1 MQPRF
6 RLAMVAT
13 GAVALLASAPAAVS
27 AASSSAVSAAPSAA
41 VPAAPA
47 HHSAAW
53 LPSLPNQLYAPYY
66 ESYLAPDTP
75 GLTATASASG
85 AKYMTIAF
93 LQSEGTTS
101 CAVDWNSAA
110 SQPLG
115 YYNADIA
122 NLRRLG
128 GDVIPSFGGYS
139 ADTFGAHDHGTE
151 IADSCTSVPKIAA
164 AYEQVVGELGVT
176 RLDMDVESNAE
187 TYAAGINRRDEAIA
201 IAQRWAAQ
209 RGIRLQIQFTL
220 PVEPAGLGSAG
231 LSVLQ
236 NAIAD
241 GVQVHSVNI
250 MVFDYYLPHE
260 GVMDMSRAA
269 ITCAKSVHAEL
280 AKLYPHLSSQQ
291 IWRMEGM
298 TMLPGISDFG
308 KDETTSVH
316 DAQVMM
322 AFERQMQMNFLSIWA
337 IQRDNEGPAS
347 CLGQADP
354 NTCSGIAQ
362 APWAFDHVLEH
373 FTQWSGWRR

>member
-13 GAVALLASAPAAVS
+13 AAAALLASAPAAVS
-27 AASSSAVSAAPSAA
+27 AA
-41 VPAAPA
+41 PA
-47 HHSAAW
+47 HHSPG
-53 LPSLPNQLYAPYY
+53 LRPLPNRLYAPYY

-75 GLTATASASG
+75 SITATAKASG
-85 AKYMTIAF
+85 AKFMTIAF
-93 LQSEGTTS
+93 MQSKGTKS

-110 SQPLG
+110 SQPLS

-122 NLRRLG
+122 SLRRIG
-128 GDVIPSFGGYS
+128 GNVIPSFGGYS

-164 AYEQVVGELGVT
+164 VYEQVVRTLRVT

-201 IAQRWAAQ
+201 IAQRWAAR

-220 PVEPAGLGSAG
+220 PVEPDGVESAG
-231 LSVLQ
+231 VSVLR

-241 GVQVHSVNI
+241 GVRVSSVNI

-260 GVMDMSRAA
+260 GVMNMSKTA
-269 ITCAKSVHAEL
+269 ITCANSVHAEL
-280 AKLYPHLSSQQ
+280 AKLYPHLSSRQ
-291 IWRMEGM
+291 IWRMEAM

-308 KDETTSVH
+308 KDETTTVH
-316 DAQVMM
+316 DARVML
-322 AFERQMQMNFLSIWA
+322 AFEQKMHMNLLSIWA
-337 IQRDNEGPAS
+337 IQRDKQGPKG
-347 CLGQADP
+347 CVGQSDS
-354 NTCSGIAQ
+354 NTCSGIKQ
-362 APWAFDHVLEH
+362 ARWAFDHALEH
-373 FTQWSGWRR
+373 FTQSFR

>member
-13 GAVALLASAPAAVS
+13 AAAALLASAPAAVS
-27 AASSSAVSAAPSAA
+27 AA
-41 VPAAPA
+41 PA
-47 HHSAAW
+47 HHSPG
-53 LPSLPNQLYAPYY
+53 LRPLPNRLYAPYY

-75 GLTATASASG
+75 SITATAKASG
-85 AKYMTIAF
+85 AKFMTIAF
-93 LQSEGTTS
+93 MQSKGTKS

-110 SQPLG
+110 SQPLS

-122 NLRRLG
+122 SLRRIG
-128 GDVIPSFGGYS
+128 GNVIPSFGGYS

-164 AYEQVVGELGVT
+164 VYEQVVRTLRVT

-201 IAQRWAAQ
+201 IAQRWAAR

-220 PVEPAGLGSAG
+220 PVEPDGLESAG
-231 LSVLQ
+231 VSVLR

-241 GVQVHSVNI
+241 GVRVSSVNI

-260 GVMDMSRAA
+260 GVMNMSKTA
-269 ITCAKSVHAEL
+269 ITCANSVHAEL
-280 AKLYPHLSSQQ
+280 AKLYPHLSSRQ
-291 IWRMEGM
+291 IWRMEAM

-308 KDETTSVH
+308 KDETTTVH
-316 DAQVMM
+316 DARVML
-322 AFERQMQMNFLSIWA
+322 AFEQKMHMNLLSIWA
-337 IQRDNEGPAS
+337 IQRDKQGPKG
-347 CLGQADP
+347 CVGQSDS
-354 NTCSGIAQ
+354 NTCSGIKQ
-362 APWAFDHVLEH
+362 ARWAFDHALEH
-373 FTQWSGWRR
+373 FTQSFR